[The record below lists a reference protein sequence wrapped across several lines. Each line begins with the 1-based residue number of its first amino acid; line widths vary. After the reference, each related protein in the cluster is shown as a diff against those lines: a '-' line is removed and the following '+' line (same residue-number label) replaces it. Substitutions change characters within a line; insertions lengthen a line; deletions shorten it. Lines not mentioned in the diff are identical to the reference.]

1 MTTAPVVADAAPAP
15 LRIVAVVL
23 ITASSAIVYEL
34 LIGTLS
40 TYLYG
45 DSALQFS
52 LTIGVYLA
60 SMGAG
65 ALFARR
71 AVDDPLPRLIA
82 VELAVSLMGGFSGV
96 ALYAAYALIPDAYLP
111 FMVTWTAALGLL
123 VGMELPLLAELLR
136 RGTGIKAAFA
146 TTLAWDYFG
155 SLVGSLAFPLILL
168 STLGTVKT
176 ALATGAVNLVAV
188 LLLRGGRGLA
198 PLRGIR
204 AAVLAVGLLLAAGLA
219 LAEHTV
225 AWFEHRLY
233 RDEIIW
239 AQSTRFQRIV
249 VTRYRDD
256 LRLYS
261 DKELQFSSRDEYR
274 YHEALVHPALAA
286 LRNPESVL
294 VIGGGDGMA
303 ARELLKDSRVR
314 LITLVDVDPQMTRL
328 GKMLPQIVDLNRGS
342 LSDPR
347 VRVVND
353 DGHHFANTTRLTFD
367 LVIVDL
373 PDPRTE
379 DIARLYSQQFY
390 RLLRGRLN
398 AHGAIVTQASSP
410 YYTRESFWSIAATLR
425 SVDLRVQPYRVNVPA
440 FGEWGFVLASM
451 DPVDWS
457 SLRLN
462 LPHRYLDASVMQA
475 AIKFDS
481 DTSEPPNSPVS
492 TLESPS
498 VWRLYRRRVRY
509 WRD

>member
-1 MTTAPVVADAAPAP
+1 MTQAESSAGVSPAP
-15 LRIVAVVL
+15 PRIVAVVL
-23 ITASSAIVYEL
+23 ITASAGIIYEL

-60 SMGAG
+60 AMGAG

-71 AVDDPLPRLIA
+71 AVDNPLPRLIA

-96 ALYAAYALIPDAYLP
+96 ALYTAYALAPKAYLLV
-111 FMVTWTAALGLL
+111 MVTWTASLGLL

-136 RGTGIKAAFA
+136 RGSGAKAAFA

-155 SLVGSLAFPLILL
+155 ALIGSLAFPLVLL

-176 ALATGAVNLVAV
+176 ALVTGAINLLAV
-188 LLLRGGRGLA
+188 LLLFYGGGVPR
-198 PLRGIR
+198 RRWR
-204 AAVLAVGLLLAAGLA
+204 AAVMAVVVCLAAGFA
-219 LAEHTV
+219 LAEGTV
-225 AWFEHRLY
+225 EWFEHRLY
-233 RDEIIW
+233 RDEIVW
-239 AQSTRFQRIV
+239 AESTRFQRIV

-274 YHEALVHPALAA
+274 YHESLVHPALAA

-294 VIGGGDGMA
+294 VVGGGDGLVV
-303 ARELLKDSRVR
+303 RELLKDVRVHDV
-314 LITLVDVDPQMTRL
+314 TLVDIDARMMRL
-328 GKMLPQIVDLNRGS
+328 GMELPEIVKLNKGS

-347 VRVVND
+347 VHLVND
-353 DGHHFANTTRLTFD
+353 DGYHFASTTLQTFD
-367 LVIVDL
+367 LIILDL

-379 DIARLYSQQFY
+379 DIARLYSSQFY
-390 RLLRGRLN
+390 QLLAKRLN
-398 AHGAIVTQASSP
+398 AHGAIATQASSP
-410 YYTRESFWSIAATLR
+410 YYARESFWSVVATLG
-425 SVDLRVQPYRVNVPA
+425 SVGLQTHPYRVNVPA
-440 FGEWGFVLASM
+440 FGEWGFVLASR
-451 DPVDWS
+451 DPVNWQ
-457 SLRLN
+457 SLRLR
-462 LPHRYLDASVMQA
+462 LPRRYLDAAVMQA
-475 AIKFDS
+475 AVRFDS

-492 TLESPS
+492 TLESPQ